1 MFYHVLMPNEMLY
14 QLYYSP
20 FPKLQGFLIKNLDK
34 VYPYVVAYM
43 TFRTNLQ
50 LIIYNEFLSTTLVEV
65 TLVSLVEYLSKVWIL
80 CKIAIQFEIT
90 EVKVIWSCPHEQ
102 INEKDEPLL
111 QPLTTGYVNI
121 MTEDLCS
128 RFLL

>member
-1 MFYHVLMPNEMLY
+1 MLY

-43 TFRTNLQ
+43 KFRTNLQ

-65 TLVSLVEYLSKVWIL
+65 TLFIVYKFRNIDRN
-80 CKIAIQFEIT
+80 FELYF
-90 EVKVIWSCPHEQ
+90 Q
-102 INEKDEPLL
+102 L
-111 QPLTTGYVNI
+111 
-121 MTEDLCS
+121 
-128 RFLL
+128 

>member
-1 MFYHVLMPNEMLY
+1 MLY

-43 TFRTNLQ
+43 KFRTNLQ

-65 TLVSLVEYLSKVWIL
+65 TLIPTNTLSDQDKRQ
-80 CKIAIQFEIT
+80 KM
-90 EVKVIWSCPHEQ
+90 
-102 INEKDEPLL
+102 
-111 QPLTTGYVNI
+111 LTH
-121 MTEDLCS
+121 
-128 RFLL
+128 